1 MIRRSFMYSSH
12 QKNRL
17 IKLPKKLECPSCGR
31 VSMVIK
37 KGATKMADDF
47 SVHNISRWVC
57 TNCGEELFNPQAMSE
72 IGRQRSLKSQKAV
85 G

>member
-1 MIRRSFMYSSH
+1 
-12 QKNRL
+12 
-17 IKLPKKLECPSCGR
+17 
-31 VSMVIK
+31 MVIK

-57 TNCGEELFNPQAMSE
+57 THCGEELFNPQAMSE